1 MKKRQVI
8 PFTLLLC
15 AFLLWLYLKPE
26 KVQPVQPLH
35 QPNYIAYNL
44 HNTHYDINGNITHKI
59 FAEKTTSFVE
69 KEITHFENPKLIVY
83 SDYEKNNKPI
93 VWQMS
98 SLQGTLYKKNK
109 LVLSN
114 NVSVKN
120 LTKDQLIQSMETTEL
135 TLLLDTK
142 EITTESL
149 VTWKGPQ
156 MQQQGIGMWA
166 SLSSEE
172 LIIKDQIKAVYLN
185 ESN

>member
-1 MKKRQVI
+1 MNKRQII
-8 PFTLLLC
+8 PFALLLC
-15 AFLLWLYLKPE
+15 AFLLWLYFDPE
-26 KVQPVQPLH
+26 TEPLREPLH

-44 HNTHYDINGNITHKI
+44 HNIHYDADGKVTHKI
-59 FAEKTTSFVE
+59 FADKTTSFVE

-83 SDYEKNNKPI
+83 SVDEKNSKTT
-93 VWQMS
+93 VWQIS
-98 SLQGTLYKKNK
+98 SLQGTLYKQNK
-109 LVLSN
+109 LVLN
-114 NVSVKN
+114 KNVSIKN
-120 LTKDQLIQSMETTEL
+120 LTQDQLIQTMNTEKL

-156 MQQQGIGMWA
+156 MHLQGVGMWA
-166 SLSSEE
+166 SLASDE

>member
-8 PFTLLLC
+8 PFALLLC
-15 AFLLWLYLKPE
+15 AFLLWLYFDPE
-26 KVQPVQPLH
+26 KAQPEAPLH
-35 QPNYIAYNL
+35 QPNYIAYHL
-44 HNTHYDINGNITHKI
+44 HNIHYDINGNVTHKI
-59 FAEKTTSFVE
+59 FAEKTTSFAE
-69 KEITHFENPKLIVY
+69 KEITHFEKPKLIVY
-83 SDYEKNNKPI
+83 SNYEKNDKPMI
-93 VWQMS
+93 WQIS
-98 SLQGTLYKKNK
+98 SLQGTLYKKDK
-109 LVLSN
+109 LVLSKD
-114 NVSVKN
+114 VSIKN
-120 LTKDQLIQSMETTEL
+120 LTKDQLIQSMETEQL

-166 SLSSEE
+166 SLSNEE